1 MRAIF
6 KHFIID
12 TVSLYLISQSITG
25 LVFENGFYTLL
36 LTGLVLMLT
45 TMIVKPVINL
55 LLLPINLIT
64 FGLFKWVAYA
74 ISFYLVTLLVPGFK
88 LLDFFYKGYSSNLF
102 SIPVISLTG
111 TLAFLAFAFLIS
123 FISSLMYWI
132 FK

>member
-1 MRAIF
+1 MRSLF

-12 TVSLYLISQSITG
+12 CGSLYIISQSIRG
-25 LVFENGFYTLL
+25 MAFENGFYTLL
-36 LTGLVLMLT
+36 LTGLALMLT
-45 TMIVKPVINL
+45 TMIVKPIINL

-74 ISFYLVTLLVPGFK
+74 ISFYLVTLIVPGFK
-88 LLDFFYKGYSSNLF
+88 LLDFFFAGYSSNLF
-102 SIPVISLTG
+102 SIPIISLSG
-111 TLAFLAFAFLIS
+111 SLAFLAFAFLIS